1 MSCLKGRALRS
12 PRSLEP
18 RLSPGW
24 PGPLCIA
31 DYLRWQTHKSSPV
44 CCCSFC
50 SWHPLPCA
58 FQWASLCPA
67 PHYTGGSP
75 PEMEKQVIKRAGAG
89 EYTSEVIPDWL
100 RIKYLHTLLKRKA
113 LPVAPVKRVEISSD
127 LLVRMVSQLAQE
139 KRRVPPMW
147 SKKMR
152 PIVRMTELR
161 LQSK

>member
-1 MSCLKGRALRS
+1 M
-12 PRSLEP
+12 
-18 RLSPGW
+18 
-24 PGPLCIA
+24 
-31 DYLRWQTHKSSPV
+31 
-44 CCCSFC
+44 CCSRGV
-50 SWHPLPCA
+50 
-58 FQWASLCPA
+58 Q
-67 PHYTGGSP
+67 
-75 PEMEKQVIKRAGAG
+75 
-89 EYTSEVIPDWL
+89 SEVIPDRS

-152 PIVRMTELR
+152 PIVRMSELR